1 MPYLKNETDMAEF
14 VRRVQDCRADVFFVS
29 EAGDRLN
36 LRSELSK
43 YLFVTASARGLLSN
57 GTIEC
62 ENGEDYAVLR
72 DFLTEEK

>member
-1 MPYLKNETDMAEF
+1 MPYLKNETDLAEF
-14 VRRVQDCRADVFFVS
+14 VRRVQDCRADVFFAS

-62 ENGEDYAVLR
+62 QNGEDYAVLR
-72 DFLTEEK
+72 EFLTEEK

>member
-1 MPYLKNETDMAEF
+1 MPCLKNETDLAEF

-29 EAGDRLN
+29 EEGDRLN

-62 ENGEDYAVLR
+62 QNGEDFAVLR
-72 DFLTEEK
+72 DYLTEEK

>member
-1 MPYLKNETDMAEF
+1 MPYLKNNTDLTEF
-14 VRRVQDCRADVFFVS
+14 VRCVQDCRADVFFVS
-29 EAGDRLN
+29 EEGDRLN

-62 ENGEDYAVLR
+62 QNREDYVLLR
-72 DFLTEEK
+72 EFLTEGK